1 MQVTVVSPT
10 HAIIFDKVEHNY
22 VSIGGHPAWGMLY
35 DLNTDETWP
44 FLLESNSFCASGLF
58 LSNGMLI
65 SVGRNP
71 AAHPDRGAVSQP
83 QWELRHAGHG
93 DRDARQTVVPHRSA
107 DHGWLCAHLLRGDGE
122 RVHEQHQPSMSFFP
136 SKPTSPIKFDVPFLN
151 RTLNANLFVHA
162 LSLPGQRA
170 FIISNTQSTFFNWG
184 ASLPQEELLAHTFLG
199 SNLTVTAPLD
209 AGMYPPGPGYGTHRR
224 HDGGVLVRE
233 TWRPAGQISDNA
245 PSTQRLRTSATPP
258 SGPVTPN
265 HSMPVPVNVID
276 TDASGSLEMCSVEF
290 TALASILT
298 IQFPVNVIALLVSL
312 NACVPSG
319 ARNGRNAVGT
329 HIRERPPTLES
340 LELVSVEDVSPNLLM
355 EHRLKT
361 DICAMCR
368 IQVINVSVH
377 LTNGDCFVIGHVYQY
392 HENSKYCSAHKPSPN
407 HAVDIC
413 LLHIMPA
420 LRGVFEESDADVCAT
435 GRDVTIFINDDRMQL
450 GLSSQ
455 LLPPAKR
462 LARQAFYAQHGV
474 GWVMC
479 PKHHSPPSRPRPRQA
494 PCPHPRTAALKASN
508 MNYGLALSL
517 KVGKFVLQLVE
528 EQERERV
535 QRAIAAGES
544 GVGVAAAGAGVGAS
558 LNSAH
563 SGATAL
569 TTTTTSSALTAA
581 DVELDIEETFEEN

>member
-1 MQVTVVSPT
+1 MSAMQVTVVSPM

-65 SVGRNP
+65 SVGGNP
-71 AAHPDRGAVSQP
+71 AAVIDTLNDAYHDVSTGCRASG
-83 QWELRHAGHG
+83 WWSRHGE
-93 DRDARQTVVPHRSA
+93 RDAHQTVVPHRSA

-184 ASLPQEELLAHTFLG
+184 ASLPQEEPLAHTFLG
-199 SNLTVTAPLD
+199 GNLTVTAPPD
-209 AGMYPPGPGYGTHRR
+209 AGMYPPGPGYSGTHRS
-224 HDGGVLVRE
+224 HDGGVLFRE

-276 TDASGSLEMCSVEF
+276 TDASGSLKMCSVEF
-290 TALASILT
+290 TALASILP

-329 HIRERPPTLES
+329 HIREWL
-340 LELVSVEDVSPNLLM
+340 
-355 EHRLKT
+355 
-361 DICAMCR
+361 
-368 IQVINVSVH
+368 
-377 LTNGDCFVIGHVYQY
+377 
-392 HENSKYCSAHKPSPN
+392 
-407 HAVDIC
+407 
-413 LLHIMPA
+413 
-420 LRGVFEESDADVCAT
+420 
-435 GRDVTIFINDDRMQL
+435 
-450 GLSSQ
+450 
-455 LLPPAKR
+455 
-462 LARQAFYAQHGV
+462 
-474 GWVMC
+474 
-479 PKHHSPPSRPRPRQA
+479 
-494 PCPHPRTAALKASN
+494 
-508 MNYGLALSL
+508 
-517 KVGKFVLQLVE
+517 
-528 EQERERV
+528 
-535 QRAIAAGES
+535 
-544 GVGVAAAGAGVGAS
+544 
-558 LNSAH
+558 
-563 SGATAL
+563 
-569 TTTTTSSALTAA
+569 
-581 DVELDIEETFEEN
+581 